1 MSCAHTNTRRKPPS
15 GTKKPKQLQKKLIV
29 LSRQWPQH
37 KAGVFDRLKETADK
51 EDDVDKKM
59 ALRRLFRTLQGVRHA
74 AVAAAAAAVCCPLAP
89 LLCVLA
95 SSTQSTN

>member
-1 MSCAHTNTRRKPPS
+1 
-15 GTKKPKQLQKKLIV
+15 V

-74 AVAAAAAAVCCPLAP
+74 AAAAAAAAVCCPLA
-89 LLCVLA
+89 CVQTNKTL
-95 SSTQSTN
+95 QSHANHQF